1 MQAQR
6 LGRPH
11 SYYDVRFP
19 GAQSRDDT
27 VYPVYRN
34 PNVFALRGHTIAYVR
49 KPAIGE
55 SEIVVHDLVTGQ
67 DLVFCGEA
75 REDITCLTLTDDL
88 LGFAST
94 EGVLYVVDLRD
105 HEPPLRLR
113 LPSAQATAL
122 AGDEDTVVALLD
134 CNMIAVYASSTKR
147 LETYSFQPQVEEHYN
162 VALEPAMIML
172 SIRRGIVDMF
182 SNGNRIEVLAGE
194 DGTDE
199 EALPQ
204 LIHHIGHIRFAL
216 DGSHLPTRKRL
227 DVKVSSG
234 VELCTEWKVAIG
246 GVHPLGVVDQF
257 HVRLQGL
264 YFNDGDTLWQQERTI
279 VFDAK
284 TALLHLE
291 HHRLVERPCR
301 SQFTGELLLRWKD
314 CYYMLDYLWSVVDTF
329 MEVPDGIDSQE
340 NIIGLAG
347 QSSLSLYSVDDDDN
361 DQLHGFAACTN
372 GAFLVVLTGPRTQPC
387 CFGRILVW
395 CFDEEVQMAGGKT
408 TGLWGPER
416 NLNEVEVWER
426 RPGFRLRPARA
437 HVLPFE
443 GGRRT
448 GKDELLVMPPGSRR
462 DEAAWIADE

>member
-11 SYYDVRFP
+11 SYCDVRFP

-27 VYPVYRN
+27 IYPEYRN
-34 PNVFALRGHTIAYVR
+34 PHVFALRGHTIAYVR
-49 KPAIGE
+49 KPARGE

-94 EGVLYVVDLRD
+94 EGVLYVVDLRS
-105 HEPPLRLR
+105 HEPPVRLR

-134 CNMIAVYASSTKR
+134 CSMIAVYASSTKR
-147 LETYSFQPQVEEHYN
+147 LETYYFQPQVEGQYN

-172 SIRRGIVDMF
+172 SIRRGTIDVF

-204 LIHHIGHIRFAL
+204 LIHHIGHMRFAL
-216 DGSHLPTRKRL
+216 DGSHLPTHKRL
-227 DVKVSSG
+227 EVKVSSG
-234 VELCTEWKVAIG
+234 VELRTEWKVAIG
-246 GVHPLGVVDQF
+246 GIHPLGVVDQH

-264 YFNDGDTLWQQERTI
+264 YLNDADIYWQQDRTI

-314 CYYMLDYLWSVVDTF
+314 CYYMLDYPWNVVDTF
-329 MEVPDGIDSQE
+329 VEVPDGIDSQE

-347 QSSLSLYSVDDDDN
+347 QSSP
-361 DQLHGFAACTN
+361 F
-372 GAFLVVLTGPRTQPC
+372 P
-387 CFGRILVW
+387 
-395 CFDEEVQMAGGKT
+395 MAGGKM
-408 TGLWGPER
+408 TGMWGPER